1 MRPPIRLPE
10 LSPEAIAELDQLY
23 RTTHDVRLRM
33 RAQIILLAA
42 EQGMRA
48 PAIAKVVRSD
58 EETVR
63 SWLKRYL
70 AEGAAGLA
78 DAPRPGAVPK
88 VTPEYRELL
97 LKVVRQRP
105 RSLGQAYSLWTLQRL
120 ADYMAEQTGIR
131 VSHITVRAYLKAA
144 DIVLSRPQHKITSPD
159 PEYEVKKRRPK
170 TPETTCSP
178 ARSSTTPTSSM
189 SVGCQHSRRCGA
201 PRASR

>member
-1 MRPPIRLPE
+1 MRTPIKLPE
-10 LSPEAIAELDQLY
+10 LSPEALAELDQLY
-23 RTTHDVRLRM
+23 RTTRDVRLRM
-33 RAQIILLAA
+33 RAQIVLLAA
-42 EQGMRA
+42 EQDMLA
-48 PAIAKVVRSD
+48 PEIAKIVRSD

-63 SWLKRYL
+63 SWLRRYL
-70 AEGAAGLA
+70 AEGVAGLA

-159 PEYEVKKRRPK
+159 PEYEVKKRRLKPSA
-170 TPETTCSP
+170 TT
-178 ARSSTTPTSSM
+178 
-189 SVGCQHSRRCGA
+189 
-201 PRASR
+201 

>member
-1 MRPPIRLPE
+1 MRPPVKLPE

-23 RTTHDVRLRM
+23 RTTRDVRLRM
-33 RAQIILLAA
+33 RAQMVLLAA
-42 EQGMRA
+42 EQGMLA
-48 PAIAKVVRSD
+48 PEIARIVRSD

-63 SWLKRYL
+63 SWLRRYL
-70 AEGAAGLA
+70 AEGVAGLA

-159 PEYEVKKRRPK
+159 PEYEVKKRRSK
-170 TPETTCSP
+170 TSET
-178 ARSSTTPTSSM
+178 A
-189 SVGCQHSRRCGA
+189 
-201 PRASR
+201 

>member
-10 LSPEAIAELDQLY
+10 LSHEAIAELDQLY
-23 RTTHDVRLRM
+23 RTTRDVRLRM

-42 EQGMRA
+42 EQGMLA
-48 PAIAKVVRSD
+48 PDIAKVVRSD

-70 AEGAAGLA
+70 AEGVAGLA
-78 DAPRPGAVPK
+78 DAPRPGAVAK

-159 PEYEVKKRRPK
+159 PEYEVKKRRLK
-170 TPETTCSP
+170 TSAIT
-178 ARSSTTPTSSM
+178 
-189 SVGCQHSRRCGA
+189 
-201 PRASR
+201 

>member
-1 MRPPIRLPE
+1 MRPPIKLSE
-10 LSPEAIAELDQLY
+10 LSPEVIAELDQLY
-23 RTTHDVRLRM
+23 RTTRDVRLRM
-33 RAQIILLAA
+33 RAQIVLLAA
-42 EQGMRA
+42 EQGMLA
-48 PAIAKVVRSD
+48 PEIAKIVRSD

-70 AEGAAGLA
+70 AEGVAGLA

-105 RSLGQAYSLWTLQRL
+105 RSLGQPYSLWTLQRL
-120 ADYMAEQTGIR
+120 ADYMAEQSGIR

-159 PEYEVKKRRPK
+159 PAYEVKKRRSK
-170 TPETTCSP
+170 TSETT
-178 ARSSTTPTSSM
+178 
-189 SVGCQHSRRCGA
+189 
-201 PRASR
+201 